1 MLGIIG
7 LSWFLLI
14 GHLSTRETAVLSGK
28 ESNITSYWGRV
39 DSVII
44 LMKSL
49 CFTVSLSSLPV
60 IWDNQ
65 PFKPCDICCFP
76 NYFNF
81 DFLISLSNLL
91 ITVISQLTFNFF
103 SLWFTVF
110 LKFLVGFSDLKLF
123 IFGLSCNYFSVILH
137 YSIMNW
143 IKVYSI
149 VLEVIGSWASFSVIL
164 S

>member
-1 MLGIIG
+1 MIFINRTPVNKGN
-7 LSWFLLI
+7 
-14 GHLSTRETAVLSGK
+14 RAVLSGK
-28 ESNITSYWGRV
+28 ESNITSYWGRI

-44 LMKSL
+44 LNKV
-49 CFTVSLSSLPV
+49 CVSVCHLVAYQSSETNSPLNHV
-60 IWDNQ
+60 IYAV
-65 PFKPCDICCFP
+65 FLT

-110 LKFLVGFSDLKLF
+110 LKFLIGFSDKKLL

-149 VLEVIGSWASFSVIL
+149 VLEVTGCWASFSVIL
-164 S
+164 P